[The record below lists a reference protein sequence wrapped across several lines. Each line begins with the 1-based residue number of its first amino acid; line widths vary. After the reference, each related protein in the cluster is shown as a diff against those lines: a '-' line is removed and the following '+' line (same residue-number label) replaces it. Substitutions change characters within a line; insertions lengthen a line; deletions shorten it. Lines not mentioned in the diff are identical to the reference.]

1 MAMICTGLNLIGII
15 FIMAYFILIGI
26 IWDMDMVDTVMVD
39 TVMDMVLGT
48 DTDNP
53 ITFTETLT

>member
-26 IWDMDMVDTVMVD
+26 IWDMDMVDTVMAD
-39 TVMDMVLGT
+39 TVMDM
-48 DTDNP
+48 DMDMDMDNL